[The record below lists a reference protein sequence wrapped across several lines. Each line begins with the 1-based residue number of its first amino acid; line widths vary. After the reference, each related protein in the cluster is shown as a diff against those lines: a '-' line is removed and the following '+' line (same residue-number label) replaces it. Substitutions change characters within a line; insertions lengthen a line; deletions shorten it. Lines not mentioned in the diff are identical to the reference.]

1 VLLVFCES
9 FITYGTYSCSC
20 CRTGSLK
27 ATRGSYSNLMPQYF
41 AEILLRVY
49 TKKAELIEIV
59 QAGYRAILRDLEDQI
74 GHLAFESDLPDQ
86 VDVDENSSRI
96 GLQKRSMNLEPTP
109 PVTQAPSTPKMSG
122 SKIHSSVT
130 YSTPFS
136 NNEFMTVC
144 KSTRLASHSRKLEKR
159 KETGGEVSYDIKT
172 NSSPTPAGS
181 KRCREVVQGSD
192 AKRRK

>member
-1 VLLVFCES
+1 
-9 FITYGTYSCSC
+9 
-20 CRTGSLK
+20 
-27 ATRGSYSNLMPQYF
+27 MPQYF

-74 GHLAFESDLPDQ
+74 GRLALNESDPPDQ
-86 VDVDENSSRI
+86 IDVDKSSSRRL
-96 GLQKRSMNLEPTP
+96 GLQIDRKRSMNLEPTP
-109 PVTQAPSTPKMSG
+109 PVSEAPSTPKTSG
-122 SKIHSSVT
+122 PKIRSSVK

-144 KSTRLASHSRKLEKR
+144 KSTRLASPSRKLEKR
-159 KETGGEVSYDIKT
+159 KETGGDVSSYDIKT

-181 KRCREVVQGSD
+181 KRSREVEQGSD